1 MTKRHVL
8 QLSKPRLEFIASL
21 GYKSYLIEEEAGL
34 PLDTRNL
41 LNLPRHR
48 RENMKVD
55 GGRNGHSRTPAK
67 GSPTLRRY
75 EQHGTYWCT

>member
-41 LNLPRHR
+41 LNLPTTSQGKHEGR
-48 RENMKVD
+48 RRAKLYC
-55 GGRNGHSRTPAK
+55 HSRTPTK

-75 EQHGTYWCT
+75 EQHGILV

>member
-41 LNLPRHR
+41 LNLPTTSQGKHEGR
-48 RENMKVD
+48 R
-55 GGRNGHSRTPAK
+55 RAK
-67 GSPTLRRY
+67 RPLSYTDQGLTHAQAL
-75 EQHGTYWCT
+75 